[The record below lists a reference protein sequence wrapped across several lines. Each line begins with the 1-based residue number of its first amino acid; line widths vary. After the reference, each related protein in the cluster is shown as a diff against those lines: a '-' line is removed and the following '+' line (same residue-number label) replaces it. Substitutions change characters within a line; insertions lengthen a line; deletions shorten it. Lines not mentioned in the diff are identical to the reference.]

1 MELSN
6 NWNKQEYFF
15 ISNVVSMAL
24 MHFELWPFQLRNQQP
39 SILHSTYLYDN
50 QTTQNFWKLHSK
62 FRVTRWHQQSLLKVN
77 RFFFSPMLFQNF
89 NTHTQTHQKFKRK
102 FRMKPTVMT
111 FLKKFSYIIYNA
123 YKTSTWKFIFVRGEL
138 HSIFFIGLN

>member
-1 MELSN
+1 M
-6 NWNKQEYFF
+6 
-15 ISNVVSMAL
+15 
-24 MHFELWPFQLRNQQP
+24 RNQQP

-50 QTTQNFWKLHSK
+50 QTTKNFWKLHSK

-77 RFFFSPMLFQNF
+77 RFFFSPIMLFQNF

-111 FLKKFSYIIYNA
+111 FLKKSFHTSSIMHIKLQLENLYLLEVNYILYFLLVWIKSDCKNWVVRIEKIYKN
-123 YKTSTWKFIFVRGEL
+123 I
-138 HSIFFIGLN
+138 

>member
-1 MELSN
+1 M
-6 NWNKQEYFF
+6 
-15 ISNVVSMAL
+15 
-24 MHFELWPFQLRNQQP
+24 RNQQP

-89 NTHTQTHQKFKRK
+89 NTHTHKHTKNSRGNLEWNQPWWRSSKSFHTSSIMHIKLQVENLYLLEVNYILYFLLVWIVRIEKIPKKTFK
-102 FRMKPTVMT
+102 
-111 FLKKFSYIIYNA
+111 N
-123 YKTSTWKFIFVRGEL
+123 G
-138 HSIFFIGLN
+138 